1 MEVVV
6 VATLADAVR
15 AALAPGPG
23 ARGEAVA
30 AMLG

>member
-1 MEVVV
+1 MEVVG
-6 VATLADAVR
+6 VASLADAVR
-15 AALAPGPG
+15 EALAPSPG

>member
-1 MEVVV
+1 V
-6 VATLADAVR
+6 VANLADAVR
-15 AALAPGPG
+15 GALAPGPG